1 MTAKG
6 PVIIFV
12 VDGGRSRDKRSGGGG
27 GLRLFQTGKKGNL
40 QIFIKKLRGASAS
53 LAKTVPQRLRYS
65 FRVVHRPRWVKQ
77 LNSRL

>member
-27 GLRLFQTGKKGNL
+27 VKAISDWQER
-40 QIFIKKLRGASAS
+40 KLTNIYKEVERGIS
-53 LAKTVPQRLRYS
+53 KLRYS
-65 FRVVHRPRWVKQ
+65 FRVVHRPRRVKQ

>member
-6 PVIIFV
+6 PVIILV
-12 VDGGRSRDKRSGGGG
+12 VDGGRSRDKRSGGGVKAISDWQERKLINIYKVVESG
-27 GLRLFQTGKKGNL
+27 
-40 QIFIKKLRGASAS
+40 ISKLRN
-53 LAKTVPQRLRYS
+53 S

>member
-27 GLRLFQTGKKGNL
+27 FKAISDWQER
-40 QIFIKKLRGASAS
+40 KLTNIYKEVERGIS
-53 LAKTVPQRLRYS
+53 KPC
-65 FRVVHRPRWVKQ
+65 
-77 LNSRL
+77 

>member
-27 GLRLFQTGKKGNL
+27 GFKAISDWQER
-40 QIFIKKLRGASAS
+40 KLTNIYKEVERGIS
-53 LAKTVPQRLRYS
+53 KPC
-65 FRVVHRPRWVKQ
+65 
-77 LNSRL
+77 

>member
-27 GLRLFQTGKKGNL
+27 GGFKAISDWQER
-40 QIFIKKLRGASAS
+40 KLTNIYKEVERGIS
-53 LAKTVPQRLRYS
+53 KPC
-65 FRVVHRPRWVKQ
+65 
-77 LNSRL
+77 

>member
-27 GLRLFQTGKKGNL
+27 GGGFKAISDWQER
-40 QIFIKKLRGASAS
+40 KLTNIYKEVERGIS
-53 LAKTVPQRLRYS
+53 KPC
-65 FRVVHRPRWVKQ
+65 
-77 LNSRL
+77 